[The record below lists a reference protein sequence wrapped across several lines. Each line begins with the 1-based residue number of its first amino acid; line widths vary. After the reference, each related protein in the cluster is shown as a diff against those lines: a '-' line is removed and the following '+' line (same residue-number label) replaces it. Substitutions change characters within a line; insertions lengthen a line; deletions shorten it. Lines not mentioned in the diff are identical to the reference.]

1 MNSTIDIL
9 RDSVGAFFTKAAEF
23 LPNLLG
29 ALIIL
34 FVGWIIAKVVQWS
47 VGKLLRLVNFDSLI
61 EKAGANKFL
70 MKGGIK
76 KTGSSLMAS
85 LFYWII
91 MLTVLVTFFNSL
103 GLDVVSNLLNSV
115 ILYIPNIIISCVLL
129 VVGMYLAEFVS
140 TLVVA
145 ALKNGN
151 VANAETFGKIAQGA
165 VMFFVMAIVLTQL
178 GIGESVITTI
188 VQVTLGGVA
197 LALAIAFGF
206 GAREW
211 AGGVVNNFFDVKKH
225 NGVAKKK
232 YEEFI

>member
-9 RDSVGAFFTKAAEF
+9 RESLSAFFTKAAEF

-29 ALIIL
+29 ALLIL
-34 FVGWIIAKVVQWS
+34 LVGWIIAKIVQWS
-47 VGKLLRLVNFDSLI
+47 IQKLLKIVKFDSLI

-76 KTGSSLMAS
+76 KTGSNLMAS

-145 ALKNGN
+145 ALRNGN
-151 VANAETFGKIAQGA
+151 VQNAETFGKIAQGA
-165 VMFFVMAIVLTQL
+165 VMFFVGAIVLTQL
-178 GIGESVITTI
+178 GIAESVITTI
-188 VQVTLGGVA
+188 VQMTLGGVA

-211 AGGVVNNFFDVKKH
+211 AGGVVNNFFGVKSQK
-225 NGVAKKK
+225 NDRKK